1 MAFEY
6 IRSETR
12 DRVLVLTMSD
22 PKTRN
27 ALGSQMAAELVQEFD
42 RFEADPNLRVLVV
55 TGADPSFCSGANVRN
70 FDRTIQER
78 QQAAGSREPTPLE
91 QLDPLYHARITSRE
105 SDLDRGV
112 IRVVRRLV
120 YMQKP
125 TIAAVNGHAY
135 GIGHG
140 IALSCDFRI
149 ASERGIFCEAF
160 VRNGLIAGD
169 GSSWQLPKIIGLSNT
184 LWMQFTGD
192 PVNAQDA
199 LRMGLCNRVV
209 PHDTLMDETMEVAEK
224 LASGATYAMALTKM
238 MVHRGY
244 TQSFPD
250 HLAEAS
256 RAQDLARAS
265 QDHREGVRAF
275 LEKRKPNFTGR

>member
-1 MAFEY
+1 MEY
-6 IRSETR
+6 VTSETK
-12 DRVLVLTMSD
+12 DRVLVLTMND

-27 ALGSQMAAELVQEFD
+27 ALGAQMADELVAEMD
-42 RFEADPNLRVLVV
+42 RFEADPDLRVLVV

-70 FDRTIQER
+70 FDRNIQER
-78 QQAAGSREPTPLE
+78 ERAADGHKATPWQ
-91 QLDPLYHARITSRE
+91 QLDPAYYGRLAGDHTG
-105 SDLDRGV
+105 GV

-120 YMQKP
+120 YLQKP
-125 TIAAVNGHAY
+125 SIAAVNGHAY

-149 ASERGIFCEAF
+149 ASERGLFCEAF

-169 GSSWQLPKIIGLSNT
+169 GSSWQLPKIIGMSNT
-184 LWMQFTGD
+184 LWLQFTGE
-192 PVNAQDA
+192 PVNAEEA
-199 LRMGLCNRVV
+199 LRIGLCNRVV
-209 PHDTLMDETMEVAEK
+209 LHDRLMEETLGVAEK

-244 TQSFPD
+244 GQSFLE
-250 HLAEAS
+250 HLAEAT

-265 QDHREGVRAF
+265 EDHKEGVRAF
-275 LEKRKPNFTGR
+275 LEKRKPNFVGR

>member
-1 MAFEY
+1 MEFV
-6 IRSETR
+6 ISETR
-12 DRVLVLTMSD
+12 GAVLLLTMND

-27 ALGSQMAAELVQEFD
+27 ALGAQMADELVSEMD
-42 RFEADPNLRVLVV
+42 RFESDQNLRALVI

-78 QQAAGSREPTPLE
+78 EHASSDHHTTPWQ
-91 QLDPLYHARITSRE
+91 QLDPNYHARIAGHQ
-105 SDLDRGV
+105 SDIERGV

-120 YMQKP
+120 YLQKP

-149 ASERGIFCEAF
+149 ASDKALFCEAF

-169 GSSWQLPKIIGLSNT
+169 GSAWQLPKLIGMSNT

-192 PVNAQDA
+192 PINAADA
-199 LRMGLCNRVV
+199 LRMGLCNKVV
-209 PHDTLMDETMEVAEK
+209 PHADLMGETMEVAEK
-224 LASGATYAMALTKM
+224 LAAGATYSMALSKM
-238 MVHRGY
+238 MVHRAY
-244 TQSFPD
+244 SQTFLE

-265 QDHREGVRAF
+265 DDHKEGVRAF
-275 LEKRKPNFTGR
+275 LEKRKPNFAGR

>member
-1 MAFEY
+1 MDFV
-6 IRSETR
+6 ISQTNGS
-12 DRVLVLTMSD
+12 VLTLTMND

-27 ALGSQMAAELVQEFD
+27 ALGTQMADEIVSEMD
-42 RFEADPNLRVLVV
+42 RFENDPNLRALVI

-78 QQAAGSREPTPLE
+78 EHAAAKTNTPWESLNP
-91 QLDPLYHARITSRE
+91 DYYARIAGHQ

-120 YMQKP
+120 YLQKP

-149 ASERGIFCEAF
+149 ASDKALFCEAF

-169 GSSWQLPKIIGLSNT
+169 GSAWQLPKLIGMSNA

-192 PVNAQDA
+192 PVNADDA
-199 LRMGLCNRVV
+199 LRMGLCSKVV
-209 PHDTLMDETMEVAEK
+209 PHAGLMEETMDVAEK
-224 LASGATYAMALTKM
+224 LAAGATYSMALSKM
-238 MVHRGY
+238 MVHRAY
-244 TQSFPD
+244 SQTFLE
-250 HLAEAS
+250 HLAEAG

-265 QDHREGVRAF
+265 EDHKEGVRAF
-275 LEKRKPNFTGR
+275 LEKRKPNFAGR